1 MFEGGDSVRL
11 VLMAR
16 FSFRED
22 NEMRD
27 GAPEEVAGPVGREA
41 SGNRSLTN
49 FALIVMTACVSLAVF
64 LQWCVL
70 DYYVVRIVPY
80 PDQVHDYDWVCL
92 LFPFLPALALCLWS
106 HWTGRALTWLSLIS
120 VSGFGSILSLA
131 LITTLGV
138 WIHLLIGGSL

>member
-1 MFEGGDSVRL
+1 MTG
-11 VLMAR
+11 
-16 FSFRED
+16 FSFRDD

-27 GAPEEVAGPVGREA
+27 GAPEEAAGSVGREA
-41 SGNRSLTN
+41 SGSQSLTN
-49 FALIVMTACVSLAVF
+49 YAFIVMTACVSLAVF

-80 PDQVHDYDWVCL
+80 PEQVHDYDWICL
-92 LFPFLPALALCLWS
+92 LFPILPALALCLWLRWS
-106 HWTGRALTWLSLIS
+106 GWGLTWLSLIS

-138 WIHLLIGGSL
+138 WFHFLIGGSL